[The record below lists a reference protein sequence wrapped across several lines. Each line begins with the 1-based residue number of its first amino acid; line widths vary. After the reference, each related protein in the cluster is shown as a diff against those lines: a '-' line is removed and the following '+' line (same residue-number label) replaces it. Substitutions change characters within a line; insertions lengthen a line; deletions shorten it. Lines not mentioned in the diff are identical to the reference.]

1 MPDIALV
8 SLGTT
13 PGLRTADEAFVQMAR
28 ESGLFCDLVPV
39 DIGGSGKMRRQSTM
53 TDYVEARAAKV
64 ATSGLK
70 ARVIVYSTVTAALM
84 QKPAGDYAVRFDSPA
99 ALNRPGVSGS
109 WQRRREVKMLTSAK
123 VLLPWGDAAARSI
136 PQEAHGIPAVPLRV
150 PIAIDADAARSAS
163 IAGTGERDIDAL
175 AYAGYPEKRGLDILV
190 QAWQIASGGT
200 RRLRVVGIDRNRAL
214 EYLKKQKIPEPPNV
228 EWVGLMEPGQFRY
241 TLSRT
246 KMFIN
251 ASRREDHGLS
261 QLEAL
266 GAGAALVTVPSE
278 GPYEALPLAVKLNPR
293 LVAPTNSPQALAFAI
308 REGFNVDLADYGARA
323 HELLTPYT
331 FDSIKQV
338 FATQVVPA
346 LGLR

>member
-1 MPDIALV
+1 M

-39 DIGGSGKMRRQSTM
+39 DIGGAGKMRRQSTM

-84 QKPAGDYAVRFDSPA
+84 QKPTENYAVRFDSPA

-109 WQRRREVKMLTSAK
+109 WQRRREIKMLTSAK
-123 VLLPWGDAAARSI
+123 VLLPWGDAAAKAI
-136 PQEAHGIPAVPLRV
+136 PEEASGVPAVPLRV
-150 PIAIDADAARSAS
+150 PIVANVADAARSAS

-200 RRLRVVGIDRNRAL
+200 KRLRVTGIDRNRAL
-214 EYLKKQKIPEPPNV
+214 EFLKKHKIPEPPNV
-228 EWVGLMEPGQFRY
+228 EWGGLMEPGQFRY

-246 KMFIN
+246 KLFIN

-278 GPYEALPLAVKLNPR
+278 GPYEALPLAIKLNPR
-293 LVAPTNSPQALAFAI
+293 LVAPSNSPQALAFAI
-308 REGFNVDLADYGARA
+308 REGFGVDLDDYGARA
-323 HELLTPYT
+323 NELLRPYS
-331 FDSIKQV
+331 FESIKQV